1 VEDATEA
8 RPRKESGFR
17 FFNKQNKFV
26 DLRRE
31 TFIPVLLSQPP
42 MQRAKEEDKTE
53 RVGGNGKFCT

>member
-1 VEDATEA
+1 LFIK
-8 RPRKESGFR
+8 RY
-17 FFNKQNKFV
+17 FV

-53 RVGGNGKFCT
+53 RVGGNGKFTNRFLKL